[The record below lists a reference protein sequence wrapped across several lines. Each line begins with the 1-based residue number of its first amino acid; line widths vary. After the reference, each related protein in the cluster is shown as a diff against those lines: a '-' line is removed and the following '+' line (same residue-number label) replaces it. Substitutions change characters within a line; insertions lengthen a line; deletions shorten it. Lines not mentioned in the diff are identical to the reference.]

1 MVENYLKVKNKVYI
15 KMKRR
20 REVELDLSRYE
31 NINNYV
37 NSLMTEK
44 KMVLLNEEDEMGGQD
59 DVFNDGVDLENIA
72 IDTDVKTDVVE
83 EVENDTLGDL
93 ETKEVVT
100 ISVDDL
106 VDKIHNVLLK
116 LKQIDNTIDIKTK
129 AIENN
134 ITTLITNNNQ
144 ILLRDIKAS
153 LDVKIPDNRQK
164 QEMVS
169 LKTPYSINNTDVF
182 NSEGNQHIIQM
193 KTTPK
198 PQVPQTPNDIRKS
211 FYR

>member
-1 MVENYLKVKNKVYI
+1 MVENYLKVKNKVYN
-15 KMKRR
+15 KMKRS
-20 REVELDLSRYE
+20 REIQLDLSRYE

-37 NSLMTEK
+37 NSLMSEK
-44 KMVLLNEEDEMGGQD
+44 KIISLNEENEMDVQDGGLD
-59 DVFNDGVDLENIA
+59 NNVDLENIA
-72 IDTDVKTDVVE
+72 INTDLGDEVVE
-83 EVENDTLGDL
+83 EVEDETVGDL

-116 LKQIDNTIDIKTK
+116 LKQIDNTIDVKTK
-129 AIENN
+129 TIEDN
-134 ITTLITNNNQ
+134 ITKLISNNNQ
-144 ILLRDIKAS
+144 VLLSDIKAS

-169 LKTPYSINNTDVF
+169 LKTPYNINNTDVF
-182 NSEGNQHIIQM
+182 NSEGNQHIMQM
-193 KTTPK
+193 KTAPK
-198 PQVPQTPNDIRKS
+198 SQVPQTPNDIRKS